1 MLEHF
6 SEILSSLIKKLDY
19 NYGSKLEQY
28 ILERNPQSSA
38 DVERLT
44 FEYNQKQSRSYIWET
59 FSKVY

>member
-6 SEILSSLIKKLDY
+6 SQILTTFMQRLQSD
-19 NYGSKLEQY
+19 YGSNLERY

-44 FEYNQKQSRSYIWET
+44 FEYNAKQSRSYL
-59 FSKVY
+59 